1 MVNQNKEQEPNF
13 IPAYDLLDVVE
24 KIEKLK
30 KFNSANE
37 KLQQNNENKEKI
49 GFKFPDDDSTE
60 GK

>member
-1 MVNQNKEQEPNF
+1 MNQNQEQEPNF

-30 KFNSANE
+30 KLKSANE
-37 KLQQNNENKEKI
+37 KLLQNDDNNKKI
-49 GFKFPDDDSTE
+49 GFKFPDDDSSE